1 MSNYPDYTWEGDPM
15 APWNEPWGDPEA
27 EDEYDDPRTDM
38 LREEG
43 YDDDW

>member
-1 MSNYPDYTWEGDPM
+1 MSNYPDCTWEGDPR
-15 APWNEPWGDPEA
+15 APRNEPDGDPER

-43 YDDDW
+43 MDDDR